1 MPDGKR
7 MRKATKIISIH
18 SSPVFALSTTDDF
31 LVSGAGDGFIRFFD
45 NRLRLAAWFEVN
57 VIGLLES
64 TTMPF
69 FFIPQH
75 ELGARVPLAQLLA
88 IHARCCSSNTEEAVE
103 SSGVLLGAAQTQC
116 KACLVLPK
124 TYAEQGHQAARIDV
138 LPLA

>member
-31 LVSGAGDGFIRFFD
+31 LVSGAGDGLKSLYD
-45 NRLRLAAWFEVN
+45 KSLRINNCFEVN
-57 VIGLLES
+57 VISLLES
-64 TTMPF
+64 ITMPF

-88 IHARCCSSNTEEAVE
+88 TDARCCSSNTEEAVE
-103 SSGVLLGAAQTQC
+103 SSGVMLGAAQTQC
-116 KACLVLPK
+116 KACLMLPK
-124 TYAEQGHQAARIDV
+124 THAQQGHQAARIDV
-138 LPLA
+138 LALA